1 VEINPSAA
9 EIANYIAKVTVGN
22 IEERRMDFGGVTFD
36 YIVFGDVLEHLRDPE
51 GTLTYCKRLF

>member
-1 VEINPSAA
+1 MEINPSAA

-36 YIVFGDVLEHLRDPE
+36 
-51 GTLTYCKRLF
+51 TLYSGMSSNI